1 MRRGFLILGLGMIAA
16 IASYYCI
23 YLVGTTGPRT
33 LLQSRQPELAWL
45 KQEFKL
51 SEAEFARLSQLHDA
65 YLPQCRER
73 CRLIRQMNNK
83 LGELLAT
90 TSDVTLEIESVL
102 TERAK
107 MRSECQTSMLKHF
120 FEVSR
125 TMPPEQGRRYL
136 AWVQEQTCL
145 REQTMNH
152 DEAPRTD
159 TYSHAGY

>member
-23 YLVGTTGPRT
+23 YLAGTTGPRT
-33 LLQSRQPELAWL
+33 LLQSRQPELVWI
-45 KQEFKL
+45 KQELKM
-51 SEAEFARLSQLHDA
+51 SDAAFARLSQLHEA

-73 CRLIRQMNNK
+73 CRVIRQTNDK
-83 LGELLAT
+83 LGQLLAT
-90 TSDVTLEIESVL
+90 TSDVTPEIESAL
-102 TERAK
+102 AERAK
-107 MRSECQTSMLKHF
+107 MRSECQTAMLKHF

-145 REQTMNH
+145 REQMMNH
-152 DEAPRTD
+152 DEAQSAD
-159 TYSHAGY
+159 TTSHASN

>member
-1 MRRGFLILGLGMIAA
+1 MRRGFLILGLGVIAA

-23 YLVGTTGPRT
+23 YLAGTTGPRT

-51 SEAEFARLSQLHDA
+51 SAAEFARLSQLHDA

-73 CRLIRQMNNK
+73 CRRIREMNDK
-83 LGELLAT
+83 LGQLLAT
-90 TSDVTLEIESVL
+90 TSDVTPEIESVL

-120 FEVSR
+120 YEVSR
-125 TMPPEQGRRYL
+125 TMPPEQARRYL
-136 AWVQEQTCL
+136 TWVQEQTCL
-145 REQTMNH
+145 REQTMTHGEATTAVVVSH
-152 DEAPRTD
+152 D
-159 TYSHAGY
+159 GN

>member
-1 MRRGFLILGLGMIAA
+1 MRRGFLILGLGVIAA
-16 IASYYCI
+16 VVAYGCF
-23 YLVGTTGPRT
+23 YLMGTTGLREW
-33 LLQSRQPELAWL
+33 QRSRQPELVWI
-45 KQEFKL
+45 KQEFKM
-51 SEAEFARLSQLHDA
+51 SDAAFAQLSQLHEA

-145 REQTMNH
+145 REQMMNH
-152 DEAPRTD
+152 DEAPRAN
-159 TYSHAGY
+159 TYTHAGK